1 MQPRQT
7 SIRLLRK
14 HGLRVQLSLLV
25 AVIGVLAATA
35 CGTITETK
43 GITRL
48 GTSSDD
54 STLYAGITCGGAA
67 EACGGLNYQSV
78 DGGMSWTNL
87 TFETISVISYP
98 IAWGGSRVETPRG
111 RYTITS
117 SGVSRLDE
125 NGQSESVY
133 STRYLKRGNNSWMQQ
148 QSTTDLG
155 RREIAKEP
163 ASITFD
169 EQSGNVIVAMGI
181 QGVAVETPE
190 GNWVRRAV
198 GGYTP
203 TDFSFANKLRV
214 LLSFSSSWTLPL
226 ALALTFTGIGLT
238 ISQSNRRY
246 GWLLVPGFLIAMV
259 TLIASIYMLFVLGSL
274 VAVPLTFSFMTTAL
288 VAASFYRLRWVQVS
302 LLYSIGICATLLS
315 LLLLTISGVPPFGD
329 EPGPDFISP
338 VIGATAAIAGAASI
352 VASKQLLCHWRVV
365 AMFAIGVGAFT
376 VLATL
381 LWLFGLGITFG
392 TFKILLT
399 ILLLAA
405 ALRFAAYIR
414 SKVAKPNTST
424 NPTPQLEI

>member
-1 MQPRQT
+1 MQLRQT

-214 LLSFSSSWTLPL
+214 LLSFSSSWALPL

-259 TLIASIYMLFVLGSL
+259 TLIASIYHAFCSGLTGSGPSNFQLYDHGTCCRLFL
-274 VAVPLTFSFMTTAL
+274 
-288 VAASFYRLRWVQVS
+288 
-302 LLYSIGICATLLS
+302 SIE
-315 LLLLTISGVPPFGD
+315 V
-329 EPGPDFISP
+329 
-338 VIGATAAIAGAASI
+338 GAGFTSVFHWNLCHPAIF
-352 VASKQLLCHWRVV
+352 VASH
-365 AMFAIGVGAFT
+365 
-376 VLATL
+376 
-381 LWLFGLGITFG
+381 
-392 TFKILLT
+392 
-399 ILLLAA
+399 
-405 ALRFAAYIR
+405 Y
-414 SKVAKPNTST
+414 
-424 NPTPQLEI
+424 